1 MSDIK
6 VSVIVPVY
14 NSERHLRE
22 CLDSIR
28 QQTLKDIEIICVDD
42 GSSDGSLQI
51 LDEYENMDK
60 RFTVL
65 QNLTNKGTGY
75 SINKGIRYSHGE
87 YIAEVD
93 ADDFIDPDMYEQ
105 LYKAAKGADIVKSG
119 YWSYYE
125 EDKEVPSSLV
135 EEESRFN
142 PLKLNFK
149 NRRDVFGFQCS
160 FWTAIYKRELFFID
174 PEFTM
179 WNETSGASFQDTSAC
194 FILTAMA
201 KEMVWLPRSF
211 YHWRVGEAH
220 SITSTKWPFA
230 VIGEYRRI
238 ENFLER
244 FPWKQLSLRYILSRN
259 RFGTYSWNYSR
270 IAKEDRSTFAVAA
283 AEDLRRDI
291 DYIDLRYYT
300 EKEANMFLTWAQD
313 PEQFNQIMSK
323 ALDERTED
331 KE

>member
-14 NSERHLRE
+14 NSERHLRK
-22 CLDSIR
+22 CLNSIR

-42 GSSDGSLQI
+42 GSSDRSLRI
-51 LDEYENMDK
+51 LANYMYLDDRITVIQNM
-60 RFTVL
+60 
-65 QNLTNKGTGY
+65 TNKGTGY
-75 SINKGIRYSHGE
+75 SINKGIRKSRGE

-119 YWSYYE
+119 YWSYYGE
-125 EDKEVPSSLV
+125 GKEVPLTLV
-135 EEESRFN
+135 KEECRFN

-160 FWTAIYKRELFFID
+160 FWSAIYKRDLFFID

-179 WNETSGASFQDTSAC
+179 WNETPGAGFQDTSAC

-244 FPWKQLSLRYILSRN
+244 FPWKQLPLRYILSHN

-313 PEQFNQIMSK
+313 PEQFHQIMSK
-323 ALDERTED
+323 ALDERER
-331 KE
+331 E

>member
-42 GSSDGSLQI
+42 GSSDGSLAI

-60 RFTVL
+60 RITVL

-105 LYKAAKGADIVKSG
+105 LYRATKGADIVKSG

-125 EDKEVPSSLV
+125 EDKEVPLSLV
-135 EEESRFN
+135 KEESRFN
-142 PLKLNFK
+142 PIKLNFK

-160 FWTAIYKRELFFID
+160 FWTAIYKRVLFFHD
-174 PEFTM
+174 HEFTM
-179 WNETSGASFQDTSAC
+179 WNETPGASFQDTSAC
-194 FILTAMA
+194 FILTAVA

-238 ENFLER
+238 ENFLEEYPEKR
-244 FPWKQLSLRYILSRN
+244 LPLRYILSRN

-300 EKEANMFLTWAQD
+300 ESEANMFLTWAQD
-313 PEQFNQIMSK
+313 PEQFHQIMSK
-323 ALDERTED
+323 ALDERE
-331 KE
+331 KK